1 MASSPARELNMVRGI
16 SSWRPREHAPQQSE
30 LFYRFRRLSA
40 RCTGAA
46 DPGAAAC
53 AFPGLDRVVKGGE
66 LMARPAY
73 GGRPNC
79 ESYHSI
85 DLRRWHREGR
95 LQPGQWFSCSWTCG
109 GEPSGSI
116 SVRTE
121 TDTVVLSFRFR
132 GMESTQWKSVEQRV

>member
-1 MASSPARELNMVRGI
+1 
-16 SSWRPREHAPQQSE
+16 
-30 LFYRFRRLSA
+30 
-40 RCTGAA
+40 
-46 DPGAAAC
+46 
-53 AFPGLDRVVKGGE
+53 
-66 LMARPAY
+66 MARPAY

-85 DLRRWHREGR
+85 DVRRWHREGR

-132 GMESTQWKSVEQRV
+132 GMESTQWKSVEQRVPIVWTGCSLGGQRPWFLCTAYAAGRYCGRRVAKLYLVGAPYLRVGTATV